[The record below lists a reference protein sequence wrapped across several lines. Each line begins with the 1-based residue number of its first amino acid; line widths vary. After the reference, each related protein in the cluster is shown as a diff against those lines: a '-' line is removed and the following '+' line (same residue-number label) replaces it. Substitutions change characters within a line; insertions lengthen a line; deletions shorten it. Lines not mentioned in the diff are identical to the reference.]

1 MIRHEPL
8 LLVDDDEALLHGLRR
23 SLQSEGWDRVEILSD
38 ANHVE
43 AWLASH
49 PASLVTLD
57 LHMPGIDGRALLER
71 IRISHPHLP
80 VLVLTAAD
88 DLATAV
94 ECMKRGARDYLVKPV
109 SLGKL
114 IQSLL
119 TQLEREAALAEARSL
134 REHFLDDSLQHPEAF
149 APLLTQA
156 PQMQRIFAYAEA
168 VTRSGMPVLVTGETG
183 TGKELIARSL
193 HDLRHPERPFVAV
206 NVAGLDD
213 QLFSD
218 TLFGHAKGAFSGAI
232 AARAGLVEKADGGTL
247 FLDEIGDLSPES
259 QIKLLRLLQEG
270 EYYPLGCDVPRKAH
284 VWVVT
289 ASHRSLDEL
298 PHFRK
303 DLYYR
308 LQSHC
313 IRLPPL
319 RERIGDLPLLV
330 RHFCREASL
339 AVGIALAADF
349 PKRLAAALEGYPFPG
364 NVREL
369 QGMVFDVV
377 GASHGTFS
385 HGLLSRWIPAAPSAD
400 VSGSEDAP
408 VRFGTRL
415 PTLRE
420 ATRLLLQESLVRTG
434 QNRTA
439 AAAILGVSRQT
450 LLNHLKAESEART
463 PLLVH
468 P

>member
-8 LLVDDDEALLHGLRR
+8 LLVDDDEPLLRSLRR
-23 SLQSEGWDRVEILSD
+23 SLQSEGWERVEILSD
-38 ANHVE
+38 ASRVE
-43 AWLASH
+43 EWLASH
-49 PASLVTLD
+49 PASLITLD

-71 IRISHPHLP
+71 IRASHPQIP
-80 VLVLTAAD
+80 ILVLTAAD

-94 ECMKRGARDYLVKPV
+94 ECMKLGARDYLVKPV

-114 IQSLL
+114 VQSVR

-134 REHFLDDSLQHPEAF
+134 REHFLDGSLQHPEAF

-168 VTRSGMPVLVTGETG
+168 VCRSGMPILVTGETG

-270 EYYPLGCDVPRKAH
+270 EYYPLGSDVPRKAH
-284 VWVVT
+284 VWIVT

-319 RERIGDLPLLV
+319 RERTGDLPLLV
-330 RHFCREASL
+330 RRFCGEASR
-339 AVGIALAADF
+339 AVGIPLAADF
-349 PKRLAAALEGYPFPG
+349 AERLTASLDGYAFPG

-377 GASHGTFS
+377 GSSRGTFS
-385 HGLLSRWIPAAPSAD
+385 PNLLARWIPAPASTGASRSDDPPLHF
-400 VSGSEDAP
+400 GS
-408 VRFGTRL
+408 RL

-420 ATRLLLQESLVRTG
+420 ATRLLLQESLVRAG

-439 AAAILGVSRQT
+439 AAAMLGVSRQT
-450 LLNHLKAESEART
+450 LLNHLKAAPETRH
-463 PLLVH
+463 PPLVH